1 MISYNFVLLL
11 AQKLGETYDGGV
23 PPNLKHI
30 KNDRD
35 KIPNFV
41 KLWLGRHINIDVD
54 MQEFIVANM
63 LRHWDATVDIIQK
76 EPRRTFEGEK
86 YRTHD
91 FIHTIDTIRNQLNI
105 SDDTFK
111 SWIKDIRTKFILNNY
126 FSMNNQRLNDIGFDK
141 YKVDGRSLVDNL
153 NSTIQQ

>member
-1 MISYNFVLLL
+1 MWLSDDYYNELVKVLSRFS
-11 AQKLGETYDGGV
+11 E
-23 PPNLKHI
+23 N
-30 KNDRD
+30 R
-35 KIPNFV
+35 
-41 KLWLGRHINIDVD
+41 VD
-54 MQEFIVANM
+54 FDEERF
-63 LRHWDATVDIIQK
+63 
-76 EPRRTFEGEK
+76 EPFEGEK

-91 FIHTIDTIRNQLNI
+91 FIQTIDTIRNQLNI

-111 SWIKDIRTKFILNNY
+111 SWIKDIRTEFILNNS